1 MKRFLFLLIASVLC
15 FASGCAY
22 LQYRNVLHVSLE
34 GAVGTVNGV
43 EQTIE
48 EGYLNITRDIKND
61 TWLLSLWFPYDFP
74 FSNQVIYTTEDK
86 AECVNSSYR
95 FTMEDEDGKTS
106 YLIVDAGCYEEG
118 VILIQSQLRWGDSLE
133 LRLRDSDNKQI
144 MTIRSRFMKYIFP
157 TYRPSESA
165 MSFIKAADSPS
176 CSPLDTMAVAEDTAT
191 IEWDEMVEYEE
202 IPEYYYRSP
211 KAEDNNMEESV
222 HQEEDRELYIGPYTA
237 SNSGIVRKFT
247 IYEKWMLEHF
257 NVAVDHPKKYDY
269 KGTATYEGKSY
280 RYYEYDDDNYIL
292 VSPDTDNLVMF
303 WLSSFDGKVSHNIS
317 RYAKG
322 DNSSPSSAA
331 PPVDMGNSY
340 QQQQYY
346 QQQQKQQRAQMYLSQ
361 YRTWENTVISNYNT
375 LMTMREGAARTSV
388 RMNFRNAQS
397 QMRQIRQ
404 NAQMEGISF
413 TASAWESASV
423 PLGYE

>member
-95 FTMEDEDGKTS
+95 FAMEDEDGKTS

-144 MTIRSRFMKYIFP
+144 MKIRSRFMKYIFS

-176 CSPLDTMAVAEDTAT
+176 CSPLDTMTVAEDTAT
-191 IEWDEMVEYEE
+191 IEWDEMVEDEE

-211 KAEDNNMEESV
+211 KAEEEFGEIILEGDFTQTGQMKRGIFDAGWTTPPITYHVQLYDERLLITYADGTSSEFSLKSV
-222 HQEEDRELYIGPYTA
+222 SNTGERTYQNTEYKSLSMTYSKESNRLYH
-237 SNSGIVRKFT
+237 VF
-247 IYEKWMLEHF
+247 
-257 NVAVDHPKKYDY
+257 
-269 KGTATYEGKSY
+269 
-280 RYYEYDDDNYIL
+280 
-292 VSPDTDNLVMF
+292 TDN
-303 WLSSFDGKVSHNIS
+303 DGQEYFCDVIRSGN
-317 RYAKG
+317 YQ
-322 DNSSPSSAA
+322 SSPI
-331 PPVDMGNSY
+331 Y
-340 QQQQYY
+340 QQQMNDAN
-346 QQQQKQQRAQMYLSQ
+346 KASREQMYLSQ

-375 LMTMREGAARTSV
+375 LMTMRNGGARASV
-388 RMNFRNAQS
+388 SMTFRSNQS
-397 QMRQIRQ
+397 QMRQVRQ
-404 NAQMEGISF
+404 NAMMEGISIA
-413 TASAWESASV
+413 ASPWETASV

>member
-74 FSNQVIYTTEDK
+74 FSNQVVYTTEDK

-133 LRLRDSDNKQI
+133 LRLRDSNNKQI
-144 MTIRSRFMKYIFP
+144 MKIRSRFMKYIFP

-191 IEWDEMVEYEE
+191 IEWDEMVEDEE

-211 KAEDNNMEESV
+211 KAE
-222 HQEEDRELYIGPYTA
+222 EDGLLYVGPYTDTGDA
-237 SNSGIVRKFT
+237 RFVRKFSV
-247 IYEKWMLEHF
+247 YEDWVLEHF

-269 KGTATYEGKSY
+269 KGMVTHEGKSY
-280 RYYEYDDDNYIL
+280 RYYVHDDDHYIF
-292 VSPDTDNLVMF
+292 VSPDTDNLIHHWTITF
-303 WLSSFDGKVSHNIS
+303 NGELSHNTS
-317 RYAKG
+317 RYIKG
-322 DNSSPSSAA
+322 DHKSEYSA
-331 PPVDMGNSY
+331 PPVNMGNNY

-375 LMTMREGAARTSV
+375 LMTMRNGGARASV
-388 RMNFRNAQS
+388 SMTFRSNQS
-397 QMRQIRQ
+397 QMRQVRQ
-404 NAQMEGISF
+404 NAMMEGISIA
-413 TASAWESASV
+413 ASPWETASV